1 LQRVICIREDSQKT
15 QTVQT
20 IMETVGNFRNLSVLE
35 LDIRITVQNFELLDN
50 LPTSLVAL
58 RLGIIP
64 GLVSLEYFV

>member
-1 LQRVICIREDSQKT
+1 
-15 QTVQT
+15 
-20 IMETVGNFRNLSVLE
+20 METVGNFRNLSVLE